1 MCEYCHSYPHKAGCP
16 NEPEPKE
23 VYICKHCK
31 EGIQEGEE
39 FVRIGEDFYHLECLE
54 GLGIKEVL
62 ELAEIDVKTAEV
74 D

>member
-1 MCEYCHSYPHKAGCP
+1 MCEYCHSYPHKSACP

-39 FVRIGEDFYHLECLE
+39 FARIDDDFYHLECLE
-54 GLGIKEVL
+54 ALGIKEVL
-62 ELAEIDVKTAEV
+62 ELAEIDVETAEV

>member
-1 MCEYCHSYPHKAGCP
+1 MCEYCHSYPHKSGCP
-16 NEPEPKE
+16 NEPKAKN

-39 FVRIGEDFYHLECLE
+39 FARIGEDFYHLECLE
-54 GLGIKEVL
+54 DLGIKEVL
-62 ELAEIDVKTAEV
+62 ELAEIDVGTAEV